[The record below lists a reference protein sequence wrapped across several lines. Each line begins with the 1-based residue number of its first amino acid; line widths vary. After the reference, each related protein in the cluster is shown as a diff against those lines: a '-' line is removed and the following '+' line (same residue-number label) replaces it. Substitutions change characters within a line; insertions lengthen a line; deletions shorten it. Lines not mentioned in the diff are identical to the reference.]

1 MSFFQRFFAIA
12 VLVLLFQSVLT
23 GLFVA
28 GRVRGQDRET
38 ALTEL
43 DESSRLIYE
52 NFNNWKRALW
62 QQLVTLEESE
72 PAVRMASRLAPK
84 RTVDWVVQQG
94 ETARLTAIHSATGMP
109 YPEGLGRDW
118 NAPERPQ
125 VSFNFHSGTLVLRAS
140 RPLERPSGESVGI
153 HLLKLVDDTFCRQ
166 LAIDAPGT
174 ATFLSSGGEFPGLP
188 DLPTQIPFSQ
198 VLASQR
204 GYARF
209 IDERNELGERL
220 NGSLRNAG
228 TVVTDAGAM
237 PLYLAVLLD
246 ASWQDRRM
254 RTIVNSL
261 LLSSVA
267 TIALSAGLILFGSWT
282 LTKPIVRLAGAMEG
296 VAEGDFS
303 LRLQGAGGQETR
315 TLFAGF
321 NRMTSQL
328 EQDVRERERH
338 IDEITALTNT
348 NETIFNSIGTGM
360 ISVDGEQ
367 RILRINNAAAEILGG
382 GEEELAGKL
391 LTELAG
397 EALREHLMEIAAAVL
412 ARRGRVASGLR
423 RTGDGV
429 YQIGGFFLRTPTSI
443 DGPVLEGCL
452 LIVDDVTEKVSLE
465 ERMVRAEKLS
475 SLSILTAGVAHEI
488 NNPLSSITTNVQ
500 NIACEIDDPE
510 QKRAIGYIQQETRR
524 IRDIV
529 GRLLEFAGNQSSR
542 RDSADLNEEIRLVLA
557 TVRYSIPEN
566 RRIEVETAL
575 TEGLPPTTVPAD
587 ELRQILLN
595 LVTNALQAIDGR
607 GGTLSVTTAGL
618 GDQLSL
624 TVKDDGTG
632 IPQEIRQRIFDP
644 FFTTKPDGSGLGL
657 SVVYG
662 LLNRHGGSCKIHS
675 VEGEGTTVELSLPL
689 GSSDD
694 GS

>member
-28 GRVRGQDRET
+28 ERVRGQDRDT

-62 QQLVTLEESE
+62 QQLVTLEGSE
-72 PAVRMASRLAPK
+72 PAGEIATRLSPK
-84 RTVDWVVQQG
+84 RTVDWIVQ
-94 ETARLTAIHSATGMP
+94 AREAGGPADVYSATGIP
-109 YPEGLGRDW
+109 YPEGLGMNW
-118 NAPERPQ
+118 ESPERPQ
-125 VSFNFHSGTLVLRAS
+125 VSFSYRNETLVLRAS

-153 HLLKLVDDTFCRQ
+153 HLLKLVDGTFCRQ

-174 ATFLSSGGEFPGLP
+174 ATFLSSQGAFPGLP
-188 DLPTQIPFSQ
+188 GVPSQIPFTQ

-209 IDERNELGERL
+209 IGERNELGERL

-228 TVVTDAGAM
+228 TVISDAGVM

-254 RTIVNSL
+254 QTIVNSL
-261 LLSSVA
+261 VLSSVM
-267 TIALSAGLILFGSWT
+267 TIALSAALILFGSWT
-282 LTKPIVRLAGAMEG
+282 LTKPIVRLAGAMER

-303 LRLQGAGGQETR
+303 LRLEGGGGRETK

-328 EQDVRERERH
+328 QQDVRERERH

-348 NETIFNSIGTGM
+348 NETIFNSIGNGM
-360 ISVDGEQ
+360 ISVDGER
-367 RILRINNAAAEILGG
+367 RILRINNAAAEILGR
-382 GEEELAGKL
+382 GEEDLAGHL
-391 LTELAG
+391 LAEVPGAELRA
-397 EALREHLMEIAAAVL
+397 HLMEIAEAVL
-412 ARRGRVASGLR
+412 RKKGRVASGLR
-423 RTGDGV
+423 RTNTGV

-452 LIVDDVTEKVSLE
+452 LIVDNVTEKVSLE

-500 NIACEIDDPE
+500 NLACEIDDPE

-529 GRLLEFAGNQSSR
+529 GRLLEFAGNQGSQR
-542 RDSADLNEEIRLVLA
+542 AFADLNEEIRLVLA
-557 TVRYSIPEN
+557 TVRYSIPEDS
-566 RRIEVETAL
+566 RIEVK
-575 TEGLPPTTVPAD
+575 TELAEKLPSTTVPAD

-607 GGTLSVTTAGL
+607 GGTLSVTTARRGE
-618 GDQLSL
+618 QLSL
-624 TVKDDGTG
+624 TVTDDGAG
-632 IPQEIRQRIFDP
+632 IPEDVRQRIFDP

-662 LLNRHGGSCKIHS
+662 LLNRYGGSCRIHS
-675 VEGEGTTVELSLPL
+675 IEGEGTTVELSLPQ
-689 GSSDD
+689 GSSYD
-694 GS
+694 G